1 MTAKLTTLPMT
12 LLTSTLLTGVLL
24 VSACQQQSTS
34 EVDPDSQASEP
45 LDAQDDKKA
54 VQSDSAKARIA
65 QFEPLYVVEMQR
77 LQQRLQTEYE
87 AFEASDITES
97 DNSLLTAPAT
107 PLDQELAST
116 FPNNQPATS
125 EPTIPLAPDATI
137 TTPNAAAETQTNI
150 SAEVGERD
158 VAILKSIN
166 LEPQKPRLLS
176 EEQTIK
182 RYQQAIKALYQ
193 PVSEVLSAE
202 NIDTLINISTLIPE
216 LFEHE
221 EIAKRLNIK
230 SPALARLIVRYQVAQ
245 QIEAQQLLEMQQ
257 MKETQQQEFEGLM
270 TKFNE
275 TIKDYDKQIAKYE
288 ETLKEFK

>member
-34 EVDPDSQASEP
+34 ADTDSQASEP

-54 VQSDSAKARIA
+54 VQSDSAKARIT

-125 EPTIPLAPDATI
+125 EPTIPLAPDATT
-137 TTPNAAAETQTNI
+137 TTPSVATETQPNI

-166 LEPQKPRLLS
+166 LEPQKPRLLTQ
-176 EEQTIK
+176 EQTTK

-193 PVSEVLSAE
+193 PVNEALSAE

-275 TIKDYDKQIAKYE
+275 TIKDYDKQIAEYE

>member
-1 MTAKLTTLPMT
+1 MT
-12 LLTSTLLTGVLL
+12 LLTSALLTGVLL
-24 VSACQQQSTS
+24 VSACQQQSIS
-34 EVDPDSQASEP
+34 GDPESQASEP
-45 LDAQDDKKA
+45 LDAEDTKKV

-107 PLDQELAST
+107 PLDQELANT

-125 EPTIPLAPDATI
+125 EPTVPLAPDATV
-137 TTPNAAAETQTNI
+137 TTPSVDPDTQTNI
-150 SAEVGERD
+150 SSEVGERD

-166 LEPQKPRLLS
+166 LEPQKPRLLTQ
-176 EEQTIK
+176 EQTTK

-193 PVSEVLSAE
+193 PVSEALSAE
-202 NIDTLINISTLIPE
+202 DIDTLINISTLIPE

-257 MKETQQQEFEGLM
+257 MRETQQQEFDGLM

-275 TIKDYDKQIAKYE
+275 TIKGYDEQIAKYE
-288 ETLKEFK
+288 QTLKDFQ

>member
-1 MTAKLTTLPMT
+1 MTAKLTPLPMT

-24 VSACQQQSTS
+24 VSACQPQSTS
-34 EVDPDSQASEP
+34 GDSDSQASEQ
-45 LDAQDDKKA
+45 LDAEDNKKA

-97 DNSLLTAPAT
+97 DNGLLTAPAT
-107 PLDQELAST
+107 LDQELATT
-116 FPNNQPATS
+116 FPDNKPTS

-137 TTPNAAAETQTNI
+137 TTTTPSVAPDTQTNI

-166 LEPQKPRLLS
+166 LEPQKPRLLTQ
-176 EEQTIK
+176 EQTIK

-193 PVSEVLSAE
+193 PVSEALSAE

-275 TIKDYDKQIAKYE
+275 TIEDYDKQIAKYE